1 MTEINNKLPH
11 IGLNNIEYQTQK
23 PAQEYKA
30 PAGTDEEK
38 QQDDI
43 KDTGVLG
50 RSQVRTA
57 NGADISKSVNSAVE
71 LAENNPALL
80 NCSDKMFDEMY
91 NQFLKQGMTEKDA
104 YINACLAEGE
114 FVETAQNR

>member
-1 MTEINNKLPH
+1 MQYLIVQQHGCRSHKRH
-11 IGLNNIEYQTQK
+11 RIRQFVSS
-23 PAQEYKA
+23 
-30 PAGTDEEK
+30 DEEK

-71 LAENNPALL
+71 LAKNNPALL